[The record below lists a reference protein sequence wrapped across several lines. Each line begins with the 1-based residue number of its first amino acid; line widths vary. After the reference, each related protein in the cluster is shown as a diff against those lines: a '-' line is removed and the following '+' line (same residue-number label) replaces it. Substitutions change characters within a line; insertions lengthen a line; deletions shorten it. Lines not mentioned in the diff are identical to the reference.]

1 MGGDLVVGH
10 LNDMGLGQHT
20 AVTDEV
26 VVGDDK
32 LVGVGLVGDGAR
44 RAKGVPEGLRT
55 IKVNNT
61 IEWLDLTCTLRAS
74 MPTISKVRPA
84 YGDAS
89 RPLTRRCLRNCAWS
103 KRRKGRKKNERRKR
117 NGMRL

>member
-1 MGGDLVVGH
+1 VGGDLVVGH

-20 AVTDEV
+20 AVTDKV

-61 IEWLDLTCTLRAS
+61 IEWLDLTCTLRVS

-84 YGDAS
+84 YGEAS
-89 RPLTRRCLRNCAWS
+89 RPLTTA
-103 KRRKGRKKNERRKR
+103 
-117 NGMRL
+117 MPA